1 MKGRLRVMILPS
13 PSVLDRLIQERRER
27 LDRMVVIPPAPAAP
41 LRLRVGHALIAA
53 GMIVSGER
61 TERSV
66 SSDPLPK
73 AA

>member
-1 MKGRLRVMILPS
+1 MILPN

-27 LDRMVVIPPAPAAP
+27 LQRSVAGAPAPASP
-41 LRLRVGHALIAA
+41 IRVRLGHALIAA

-61 TERSV
+61 PARRAS
-66 SSDPLPK
+66 LPK